1 MVFGTTILGSNPSA
15 PARTMK
21 KISLDLDLINKFKNI
36 FFPFYK
42 SKEVKKLFDILEQG
56 EPKNKKVAMFVGGCV
71 RNYILKNLIDDLDLA
86 TVFTPEEIK
95 AKFKDT
101 SFKVIETGVEHGS
114 VTILLNNYK
123 FELTTLRRDVSTD
136 GRHAEVEFT
145 DDWKEDSNRRDF
157 TINAIYLDKNGK
169 LFDPQLGEKD
179 LQNNVVKFIG
189 DPGKRIE
196 EDYLRIIRFIRFSI
210 QYDHNTL
217 ESSTINAIKL
227 NLIGIKKLSKERI
240 LKELLKILSL
250 KNFTNIFKNKELKS
264 IFLIIFPEFKN
275 LDRIKKLSH
284 FSEEHLLKIDTNMIL
299 AILLIDNSDNFLY
312 FCHKYKVPN
321 LTINKLELLSR
332 FFQEVKEDK
341 NFFKKNI
348 KKNTYFLGKD
358 FLKSLAILLFFENKS
373 FKYKELNLIFK
384 DIEMTSVP
392 KFPFD
397 GEFLKKKGF
406 TEGKKI
412 GLALK
417 ELESDWVK
425 NNFSISE
432 DKINTILEKVKN

>member
-15 PARTMK
+15 PAKTMK
-21 KISLDLDLINKFKNI
+21 KISLNFDLFNKFKNI

-42 SKEVKKLFDILEQG
+42 SKEVKKLFGILEQG

-71 RNYILKNLIDDLDLA
+71 RNYILKNVIDDLDLA
-86 TVFTPEEIK
+86 TIFTPEEIK
-95 AKFKDT
+95 AKFKNT
-101 SFKVIETGVEHGS
+101 SLKVIETGFEHGS
-114 VTILLNNYK
+114 VTVLLNNYK

-136 GRHAEVEFT
+136 GRHAEVKFT

-157 TINAIYLDKNGK
+157 TINAIYLDKNGNF
-169 LFDPQLGEKD
+169 FDPQLGVKD

-240 LKELLKILSL
+240 LQELLKILSL
-250 KNFTNIFKNKELKS
+250 KKFLNIFKNQELKN
-264 IFLIIFPEFKN
+264 IFLLIFPEFKN
-275 LDRIKKLSH
+275 LDRIKKLSN
-284 FSEEHLLKIDTNMIL
+284 FSEEHLLRIDTNMIL
-299 AILLIDNSDNFLY
+299 AILLIDDSDNFLY

-321 LTINKLELLSR
+321 LTKNKLDLLSR
-332 FFQEVKEDK
+332 SFKEFKGDK
-341 NFFKKNI
+341 NFFKKNL

-358 FLKSLAILLFFENKS
+358 FLKNLAIFLFFENKS
-373 FKYKELNLIFK
+373 FKYKELNSTLR
-384 DIEMTSVP
+384 DIEIISVP

-397 GEFLKKKGF
+397 GEFLKKRGF
-406 TEGKKI
+406 IEGKKI

-417 ELESDWVK
+417 ELENDWVK
-425 NNFSISE
+425 NNFSLSE
-432 DKINTILEKVKN
+432 DNINTILKKVKN

>member
-21 KISLDLDLINKFKNI
+21 KISLDFDLINKFKNI

-42 SKEVKKLFDILEQG
+42 SKEVKKLFGILEQG
-56 EPKNKKVAMFVGGCV
+56 EPKNKKLAMFVGGCV
-71 RNYILKNLIDDLDLA
+71 RNYILKNVIDDLDLA

-95 AKFKDT
+95 AKFKNT

-136 GRHAEVEFT
+136 GRHAEVKFT

-210 QYDHNTL
+210 QYDHNIL

-250 KNFTNIFKNKELKS
+250 KNFTNIFKNQELKN

-275 LDRIKKLSH
+275 LDRIKKLSY
-284 FSEEHLLKIDTNMIL
+284 FSEESLLRIDTNMIL
-299 AILLIDNSDNFLY
+299 AILLLDDSDNFLY

-321 LTINKLELLSR
+321 LTKNKLELLSR

-384 DIEMTSVP
+384 DIEVTSVP

-397 GEFLKKKGF
+397 GEFLKKRGF

-417 ELESDWVK
+417 ELEGDWVK
-425 NNFSISE
+425 NNFSLSE
-432 DKINTILEKVKN
+432 DNINTILEKVKN

>member
-15 PARTMK
+15 PAKKMK
-21 KISLDLDLINKFKNI
+21 KISLNFDLVNKFKNI

-42 SKEVKKLFDILEQG
+42 SKEVKKLFGILEQG

-71 RNYILKNLIDDLDLA
+71 RNYILKNVIDDLDLA
-86 TVFTPEEIK
+86 TIFTPEEIK
-95 AKFKDT
+95 AKFKNT
-101 SFKVIETGVEHGS
+101 SLKVIETGFEHGS
-114 VTILLNNYK
+114 VTVLLNNYK

-136 GRHAEVEFT
+136 GRHAEVKFT

-169 LFDPQLGEKD
+169 LFDPQLGVKD

-240 LKELLKILSL
+240 LQELLKILSL
-250 KNFTNIFKNKELKS
+250 KNFLNIFKNQELKN
-264 IFLIIFPEFKN
+264 IFLLIFPEFKN
-275 LDRIKKLSH
+275 LDRIKKLSN
-284 FSEEHLLKIDTNMIL
+284 FSEEHLLRIDTNMIL
-299 AILLIDNSDNFLY
+299 AILLIDDSDNFLY

-321 LTINKLELLSR
+321 LTKNKLELLSR
-332 FFQEVKEDK
+332 
-341 NFFKKNI
+341 
-348 KKNTYFLGKD
+348 
-358 FLKSLAILLFFENKS
+358 S
-373 FKYKELNLIFK
+373 FKEFKETRTFSKRILKKILIF
-384 DIEMTSVP
+384 
-392 KFPFD
+392 
-397 GEFLKKKGF
+397 
-406 TEGKKI
+406 
-412 GLALK
+412 
-417 ELESDWVK
+417 
-425 NNFSISE
+425 
-432 DKINTILEKVKN
+432 

>member
-15 PARTMK
+15 PARMMK
-21 KISLDLDLINKFKNI
+21 KISLNFNLINKIKNI

-42 SKEVKKLFDILEQG
+42 SKEVKKLFSILEQG

-71 RNYILKNLIDDLDLA
+71 RNYILKNVIDDLDLA

-95 AKFKDT
+95 LKFENT
-101 SFKVIETGVEHGS
+101 SLKVIETGVEHGS

-123 FELTTLRRDVSTD
+123 FELTTLRRDISTD

-157 TINAIYLDKNGK
+157 TMNAIYLDKSGK
-169 LFDPQLGEKD
+169 LFDPQLGIKD

-210 QYDHNTL
+210 QYDYNAL
-217 ESSTINAIKL
+217 ESSTIKAIKL

-240 LKELLKILSL
+240 LKEILKILSL
-250 KNFTNIFKNKELKS
+250 NNFLNIFKNQELKN

-275 LDRIKKLSH
+275 LDRIKKLSYL
-284 FSEEHLLKIDTNMIL
+284 SEEHLLKIDTNMIL
-299 AILLIDNSDNFLY
+299 AILLIDDTDNFLY

-321 LTINKLELLSR
+321 SNKNKLELLSKS
-332 FFQEVKEDK
+332 FQEVKEDK
-341 NFFKKNI
+341 NFFKNNLR
-348 KKNTYFLGKD
+348 KNTYFFGKD
-358 FLKSLAILLFFENKS
+358 FLKDLAIFLFFENKR
-373 FKYKELNLIFK
+373 FKYKELTSIYK
-384 DIEMTSVP
+384 DIETISVP

-397 GEFLKKKGF
+397 GKFLKKRGF

-425 NNFSISE
+425 NNYSLSE
-432 DKINTILEKVKN
+432 DNINSILEKVKN